1 MHCLAKS
8 PMKYVNWHHPSGKA
22 LTFGPIAVVANRKYP
37 VRAVVCVAHLMNV
50 CSKMIMK
57 TYTITESAVR
67 CTLFTVRFYIYR
79 SVMLGVII
87 VK

>member
-8 PMKYVNWHHPSGKA
+8 PMKYVNWHHPSGKV

-50 CSKMIMK
+50 SSKMIMK
-57 TYTITESAVR
+57 NSE
-67 CTLFTVRFYIYR
+67 RFSKYIYIYIYF
-79 SVMLGVII
+79 SVMLLR
-87 VK
+87 